1 MARHRGK
8 CGVASGADATDLQRL
23 LSAIAATQQARVI
36 ALQSNPA
43 RSISVRL
50 AMRDQCAQ

>member
-1 MARHRGK
+1 MALHRGK

-23 LSAIAATQQARVI
+23 LSAIAARII
-36 ALQSNPA
+36 ALQLNPA
-43 RSISVRL
+43 RSMSVGL